1 MIKEEL
7 YVFNLLEWFSG
18 GVIVFLLFLFYV
30 KLIKEKVVVVTI
42 GLDHK

>member
-1 MIKEEL
+1 MSLI
-7 YVFNLLEWFSG
+7 YWSGFRG

-30 KLIKEKVVVVTI
+30 KLIKEKVVEVTI